1 MNSPGRN
8 GDSSYGADGSH
19 DEGLPV
25 IVVPDDI
32 SELDAE
38 VQQYRREL
46 RRARRRAKWRTVSL
60 APFRWMGRG
69 ARRFARLFRF
79 FHPW

>member
-8 GDSSYGADGSH
+8 GDSPSGADGSH
-19 DEGLPV
+19 DDGFPV
-25 IVVPDDI
+25 FVVPDDL

-38 VQQYRREL
+38 VQEYRREVQ
-46 RRARRRAKWRTVSL
+46 RARRRARWKGRAL
-60 APFRWMGRG
+60 APFRWVGRG

-79 FHPW
+79 LHPW

>member
-8 GDSSYGADGSH
+8 GDPSYGADGSH
-19 DEGLPV
+19 DGFPV

-38 VQQYRREL
+38 VQQYRREVRRAQ
-46 RRARRRAKWRTVSL
+46 RRARRRAFAL
-60 APFRWMGRG
+60 APWRWLGRG
-69 ARRFARLFRF
+69 ARRFARLFGF

>member
-8 GDSSYGADGSH
+8 GDPSSGADGSH
-19 DEGLPV
+19 DDGFPV
-25 IVVPDDI
+25 FVVPDDL

-38 VQQYRREL
+38 VQEYRREVHRAK
-46 RRARRRAKWRTVSL
+46 RRARWRALAL
-60 APFRWMGRG
+60 APFRWVGRG